1 MIFCCLS
8 ACYQFISLT
17 GYICLKLKVILCV
30 EHNCLETDV
39 QITTTTIIIFISN
52 TSSVNNITKDWPE
65 LYSMTA
71 DPQENFNIAS
81 LPEYKEVFESNDDGV
96 DEEDGDDSSRREDV
110 LFLMLGKLT
119 RRRWRIFLERI
130 QYRRISGGDDDDR
143 EFLK

>member
-119 RRRWRIFLERI
+119 RRRWRIFFRKDSVPENL
-130 QYRRISGGDDDDR
+130 RRR
-143 EFLK
+143 

>member
-119 RRRWRIFLERI
+119 KRRWRIFFRKDSVPENL
-130 QYRRISGGDDDDR
+130 RRR
-143 EFLK
+143 

>member
-81 LPEYKEVFESNDDGV
+81 LPEYKEVLESNDHGV

-130 QYRRISGGDDDDR
+130 QYRRISGGDDDDQ

>member
-17 GYICLKLKVILCV
+17 GYICLKLKIILCV

-119 RRRWRIFLERI
+119 RRRWRIFFRKDSVPENL
-130 QYRRISGGDDDDR
+130 RRR
-143 EFLK
+143 

>member
-1 MIFCCLS
+1 MTFLLFVSVLLIN
-8 ACYQFISLT
+8 IINR
-17 GYICLKLKVILCV
+17 ICLKLKVILCV
-30 EHNCLETDV
+30 GRNCRETDV
-39 QITTTTIIIFISN
+39 QMTITIIIIFISD
-52 TSSVNNITKDWPE
+52 TSFVNNITKDWPE

-119 RRRWRIFLERI
+119 RRRWRIFFRKDSVPENL
-130 QYRRISGGDDDDR
+130 RRR
-143 EFLK
+143 

>member
-71 DPQENFNIAS
+71 DPQENFNVAS
-81 LPEYKEVFESNDDGV
+81 LPEYEEVFEDNDDGDEDDGV
-96 DEEDGDDSSRREDV
+96 DEDDGDNSSRREDG
-110 LFLMLGKLT
+110 LILMLGKLT
-119 RRRWRIFLERI
+119 RRRWRIFWKKI
-130 QYRRISGGDDDDR
+130 Q
-143 EFLK
+143 

>member
-8 ACYQFISLT
+8 AYYQFISLT

-130 QYRRISGGDDDDR
+130 QYRRISGGDDDDQ

>member
-17 GYICLKLKVILCV
+17 GCIFLKLKVILCV
-30 EHNCLETDV
+30 EHICLETDV

-130 QYRRISGGDDDDR
+130 QYRRISGGDDDDQ

>member
-81 LPEYKEVFESNDDGV
+81 LPEYKEVVESNDDGV

-119 RRRWRIFLERI
+119 RRRWRIFFRKDSVPENL
-130 QYRRISGGDDDDR
+130 RRR
-143 EFLK
+143 

>member
-1 MIFCCLS
+1 
-8 ACYQFISLT
+8 
-17 GYICLKLKVILCV
+17 
-30 EHNCLETDV
+30 
-39 QITTTTIIIFISN
+39 
-52 TSSVNNITKDWPE
+52 
-65 LYSMTA
+65 MTA

-130 QYRRISGGDDDDR
+130 QYRRISGGDDDDQ
-143 EFLK
+143 EFLKWGWISKVVEDQNLVKSMIIRRKFLKVVAELATRLREGWRAEIQSRWIGAAD